1 MNESTNKQINIKNMS
16 ILIYAESAEG
26 KFKKTAFELASY
38 AKKIAGETGTTV
50 TAITI
55 NATDSSA
62 LAKYGVDKVLKVTND
77 KLKAFNAKAYADAVK
92 QAAKKEDAKIVLFS
106 SNTDSLYVAPLVA
119 VALDAGYASNVVAQ
133 PVSLSPFQVKR
144 NAFSNKAFNVTEIN
158 TDVKVLAVAKNSFG
172 LIETAG
178 AGAEEAFEPTLN
190 DADFSIT
197 VQSSEKVS
205 GKVTIADAEV
215 VVSGGRGLKGPE
227 NWGLIED
234 LAAAFG
240 AATACSKP
248 VSDLGWRPH
257 SEHVGQTGK
266 PVASNLYV
274 AVGISGAIQHIAG
287 INSSKVKLVINSDPE
302 APFFKVAD
310 YGVVGDAFEILP
322 KLTEK
327 IKAFKAQ
334 NS

>member
-1 MNESTNKQINIKNMS
+1 MS
-16 ILIYAESAEG
+16 ILIYAETAEG

-50 TAITI
+50 TAVTI
-55 NATDSSA
+55 NAADASQ
-62 LAKYGVDKVLKVTND
+62 LGVYGVDKVLNVKND
-77 KLKAFNAKAYADAVK
+77 KLNLFNAKAYADVVK
-92 QAAKKEDAKIVLFS
+92 QAAQKEGAKIVLLS
-106 SNTDSLYVAPLVA
+106 SNTDSLYLAPLVA
-119 VALDAGYASNVVAQ
+119 VGLEAGYASNVVAL
-133 PVSLSPFQVKR
+133 PISLSPFQVKR
-144 NAFSNKAFNVTEIN
+144 NAFSNKAFNITEIT
-158 TDVKVLAVAKNSFG
+158 TDVKVLAIGKNSFG
-172 LIETAG
+172 LIESVG
-178 AGAEEAFEPTLN
+178 AATEEAFAPSLN
-190 DADFSIT
+190 DADFT
-197 VQSSEKVS
+197 VKVESSEKVS
-205 GKVTIADAEV
+205 GKVTIADAEI

-227 NWGLIED
+227 NWYILED
-234 LAAAFG
+234 LAAALG

-266 PVASNLYV
+266 PVASNLYI
-274 AVGISGAIQHIAG
+274 AIGISGAIQHIAG
-287 INSSKVKLVINSDPE
+287 INSSKVKVVINSDPE

-310 YGVVGDAFEILP
+310 YGVVGDAFEIVP